1 MKYVSTSFKSDC
13 FFAACSAMPCFIKP
27 YLPLLMSVA
36 VLLLLGDPVEINAA
50 SDVLV
55 AGQTR
60 QHPLT
65 LLASKSWV
73 GHGEPAAG
81 LIAVQHAAF
90 AAAQRQRLPILHLR
104 TFNPYITGI
113 WEMLPQQ
120 AAGTGMAAAMQG
132 GPLPLPGSEAAVI
145 SSTSSFAFMGT
156 NAHTIVRTTAPSSAI
171 STSSAGDVSRVTWV
185 HAQAWVAPS
194 VRLLA
199 RVAAAAAG
207 KPGEVLLHADL
218 ASPQLSYIWDHQV
231 SSPSIAFCSMHI
243 WL

>member
-1 MKYVSTSFKSDC
+1 LHHKGLHLLCLLCQNLLNLGRVLADIC
-13 FFAACSAMPCFIKP
+13 CAAAAAGAAAA
-27 YLPLLMSVA
+27 A
-36 VLLLLGDPVEINAA
+36 VGDPVEINAA

-55 AGQTR
+55 AGQAR

-81 LIAVQHAAF
+81 LIAVQHAAV

-104 TFNPYITGI
+104 TLNPYITGI

-120 AAGTGMAAAMQG
+120 AAGTGIAAAMQG

-156 NAHTIVRTTAPSSAI
+156 NAHTIVRTTAPSSTI

-199 RVAAAAAG
+199 RVTAAARE
-207 KPGEVLLHADL
+207 PGEVLLHADL

-231 SSPSIAFCSMHI
+231 SSAATNP
-243 WL
+243 